1 MLSIADIPLPAGHF
15 TGCICA
21 VIYRGREYRLATYR
35 GVRIEQWSDTGAV
48 TRQGKYRLTAEL
60 LEGQA
65 CPLRAPSA
73 GRRDRSIRESLR
85 AKMRYC
91 FWSGETLLF
100 AHTDENASFEYADK
114 REEFKG

>member
-21 VIYRGREYRLATYR
+21 VIRH
-35 GVRIEQWSDTGAV
+35 
-48 TRQGKYRLTAEL
+48 GKYRLTAEL

-73 GRRDRSIRESLR
+73 SRRDRSIRESLR

-91 FWSGETLLF
+91 FWYGDRLLF
-100 AHTDENASFEYADK
+100 THTDDNASFEYADK

>member
-21 VIYRGREYRLATYR
+21 VI
-35 GVRIEQWSDTGAV
+35 
-48 TRQGKYRLTAEL
+48 RQGKYRLTAEL
-60 LEGQA
+60 LVGQG

-73 GRRDRSIRESLR
+73 GRMDRTIRESLR

-91 FWSGETLLF
+91 FWSGDRLLF
-100 AHTDENASFEYADK
+100 THTDDNASFEYADK